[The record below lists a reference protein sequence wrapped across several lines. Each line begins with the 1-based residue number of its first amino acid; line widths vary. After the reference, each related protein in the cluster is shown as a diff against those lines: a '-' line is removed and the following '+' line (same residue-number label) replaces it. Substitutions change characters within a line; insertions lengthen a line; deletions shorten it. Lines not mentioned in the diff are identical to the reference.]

1 VLKNADAA
9 TGANTERDTFP
20 GVRLTMEMTLW
31 ALALMALGI
40 VIVFAELFIPSGGLL
55 GVMATACFVG
65 SVVIAFLDGTWT
77 GLTMLGVNTVVV
89 PLLLFSAVRW
99 WPHTPI
105 GRLILVTPPEHPDDV
120 LPETEAYRG
129 LAPLIGMRGYAL
141 SKMLPSGAVKIA
153 GRTYDAISDGFAI
166 EPGQLIEV
174 FQVRTNRLVVRPA
187 DRSLTDRSLSF
198 PQATQEDD
206 LARPVESLG
215 LRDLQEPL
223 T

>member
-1 VLKNADAA
+1 MRNADAD
-9 TGANTERDTFP
+9 ANTEQDVFP
-20 GVRLTMEMTLW
+20 GVRLTMEMIVW
-31 ALALMALGI
+31 AFALMALGI

-55 GVMATACFVG
+55 AVMATACFVG
-65 SVVIAFLDGTWT
+65 SIVIAFLDGTWS
-77 GLTMLGVNTVVV
+77 GLMVLGVNTIVV
-89 PLLLFSAVRW
+89 PSLLFSAIRW

-129 LAPLIGMRGYAL
+129 LAPLIGMRGYAV

-187 DRSLTDRSLSF
+187 NPSLTEPSLLS
-198 PQATQEDD
+198 PHATPEAD

-215 LRDLQEPL
+215 LRDWQEPL